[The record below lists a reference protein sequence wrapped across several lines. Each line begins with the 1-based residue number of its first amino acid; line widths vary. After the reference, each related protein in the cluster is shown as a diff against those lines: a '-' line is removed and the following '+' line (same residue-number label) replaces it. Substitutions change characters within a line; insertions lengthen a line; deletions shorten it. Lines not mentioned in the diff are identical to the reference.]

1 MKDKHLDKK
10 ILLFVYNNLSPSTEV
25 LEMSKV
31 AKEFGGYSRGYV
43 YDRVLILTRDGYL
56 SRFGLI
62 REFVSLTRK
71 GAEAVEKLKEEEQR
85 TQKE

>member
-10 ILLFVYNNLSPSTEV
+10 ILLFVYNNLSPSIDA

-31 AKEFGGYSRGYV
+31 AREFGGYSCGYV
-43 YDRVLILTRDGYL
+43 YDRIIILTRDGYL

-62 REFVSLTRK
+62 REFVCLTRK
-71 GAEAVEKLKEEEQR
+71 GAEAVEKLKEEE
-85 TQKE
+85 